1 MTTEKPGLR
10 ERKKA
15 QSRLAISNVATK
27 MFIERGFDDVTVTE
41 VAAAADVS
49 VATIFNYFETKEELF
64 FDREGEIVAAQRRFI
79 VGRKAGETIT
89 SVLHREFLAAI
100 DAQVPQLMA
109 HGASFLR
116 TIEGSSALRAR
127 VRLGFEKAEAQL
139 AETIAEETDAVAG
152 DPTPQIV
159 AAMLVAIQR
168 TLIESAGAAALRGD
182 AVASTKRRLRQ
193 ACDRAFVL
201 LEGGV
206 RGYGKKKAGRISPR
220 GRSRGHTRNAR
231 ATS

>member
-1 MTTEKPGLR
+1 MTPEKPGLR

-27 MFIERGFDDVTVTE
+27 MFIERGFDDVTVAE
-41 VAAAADVS
+41 VAAAANVS

-64 FDREGEIVAAQRRFI
+64 FDREGDIIDSLRRVI
-79 VGRKAGETIT
+79 LERKSGETIT
-89 SVLHREFLAAI
+89 SALHREFLDAI
-100 DAQVPQLMA
+100 DTGLPQLMA

-116 TIEGSSALRAR
+116 TIDGSSALRAR
-127 VRLGFEKAEAQL
+127 LRLGFEKGEAAL
-139 AETIAEETDAVAG
+139 AETIAEETEAVAG

-182 AVASTKRRLRQ
+182 AVASTKRKLRQ

-201 LEGGV
+201 LEGGMH
-206 RGYGKKKAGRISPR
+206 GYGKKKAVR
-220 GRSRGHTRNAR
+220 
-231 ATS
+231 

>member
-15 QSRLAISNVATK
+15 RTRLAISNVATK
-27 MFIERGFDDVTVTE
+27 MFIERGFDGVTVAE

-64 FDREGEIVAAQRRFI
+64 FDREGQVIETLRRFI
-79 VGRKAGETIT
+79 LERKAGETIT

-100 DAQVPQLMA
+100 DAGLPHLMA
-109 HGASFLR
+109 DGASFLR

-127 VRLGFEKAEAQL
+127 VRLGFEIAEASL
-139 AETIAEETDAVAG
+139 AETIAEETEAVAG
-152 DPTPQIV
+152 DPTPHIV

-168 TLIESAGAAALRGD
+168 TLVESAGAAALRGD

-201 LEGGV
+201 LDGGM
-206 RGYGKKKAGRISPR
+206 RGYGKKKAAGR
-220 GRSRGHTRNAR
+220 GGG
-231 ATS
+231 

>member
-15 QSRLAISNVATK
+15 KTRLAISNVATK
-27 MFIERGFDDVTVTE
+27 MFIERGFDDVTVAE

-64 FDREGEIVAAQRRFI
+64 FDREGEIVEAQRRVI
-79 VGRKAGETIT
+79 LERKAGETIT

-100 DAQVPQLMA
+100 DAGVPELMA
-109 HGASFLR
+109 HGPSFLR

-127 VRLGFEKAEAQL
+127 VRLGFEKAEASL
-139 AETIAEETDAVAG
+139 AETLAEETEVAAG
-152 DPTPQIV
+152 DPTPQLV

-168 TLIESAGAAALRGD
+168 TLMESAGAAALRGD

-193 ACDRAFVL
+193 VCDRAFVL
-201 LEGGV
+201 LEGGI
-206 RGYGKKKAGRISPR
+206 RGYGKKKAPGHGGR
-220 GRSRGHTRNAR
+220 
-231 ATS
+231 